1 MPMLE
6 NPEISGLL
14 YKRRG
19 GFGKMMPNAWQFR
32 FFSISKDGVLSY
44 FDTEMPDTD
53 IGEMKARGKL
63 DLRSVNY
70 EIVTDP
76 IEGAPTPHA
85 ISIAAPN
92 EEKWKVCS
100 ETKDDHVRWLKV
112 LYKYQLPENKTFGK
126 GIVSY
131 TSDDDGDKPNRGLS
145 RRNTVAVTP
154 SSSSSN
160 HQFQSHSAASTPTA
174 SGREVSRSEPS
185 RPPVEKSG
193 GKKRGIKIGS
203 TVKSYSDNDQYEV
216 FLVLGIVNICFLGV
230 WRSSSLLSILFYF
243 VIGNFVV
250 AFTLKLRAARTV
262 KAEISSSHPAPALP
276 VPESSTGDKEGRG
289 AVDARQTLTS
299 AENVAAP
306 VSSTVSADEIPMPVG
321 KPIAGKNAHFE
332 RCMSNLMLCLAFSR
346 LYASRS

>member
-32 FFSISKDGVLSY
+32 FFSISKEGVLSY

-112 LYKYQLPENKTFGK
+112 LYKYQLAENKTFGK

-145 RRNTVAVTP
+145 RRNTVAVTA

-160 HQFQSHSAASTPTA
+160 QHFQNSSLASTPTA
-174 SGREVSRSEPS
+174 SGRVVNHSES
-185 RPPVEKSG
+185 SQPVEKFA
-193 GKKRGIKIGS
+193 GKKKGIKIGAIM
-203 TVKSYSDNDQYEV
+203 KSYNDNDQYEV

-250 AFTLKLRAARTV
+250 AFTLKLRATRIS
-262 KAEISSSHPAPALP
+262 KAELFARQTSSNVSGP
-276 VPESSTGDKEGRG
+276 VSSLVDKEGKE
-289 AVDARQTLTS
+289 VLDARQTLPSVETTIAPTTS
-299 AENVAAP
+299 
-306 VSSTVSADEIPMPVG
+306 TDEIPMPVG
-321 KPIAGKNAHFE
+321 KPIAG
-332 RCMSNLMLCLAFSR
+332 
-346 LYASRS
+346 